1 MSINHVWCHH
11 CQVIHLSS
19 EWNSHWF
26 FNTLYCHQTKIPS
39 AFSNTLYCAL
49 CIFIRMENS
58 HWFVNTLYCHQ
69 TENFLN
75 TSFSACTVRCQWRR
89 PVLSHLQCT
98 MCWPRFSKMT
108 DVSSSHLPVV
118 PKDDRCLGSA
128 GFILPYFPLFPL
140 GLDRHLLC
148 MYLDFSVIAE
158 FLSFI
163 LGDQAFLGAHT
174 ISIYSKCW
182 KKTNV
187 FFSHKKSV
195 FCYK

>member
-26 FNTLYCHQTKIPS
+26 FNTLYCHQTEIPS

-69 TENFLN
+69 NENFLN

-98 MCWPRFSKMT
+98 MCRPRFSKMT

-118 PKDDRCLGSA
+118 PKDDRCLGSVGSSSLLSPFPA
-128 GFILPYFPLFPL
+128 RAWSSSALHVFGFLCYCRVSKFYIGWSSIFRCTYNLYLFKVL
-140 GLDRHLLC
+140 K
-148 MYLDFSVIAE
+148 E
-158 FLSFI
+158 
-163 LGDQAFLGAHT
+163 
-174 ISIYSKCW
+174 
-182 KKTNV
+182 N
-187 FFSHKKSV
+187 
-195 FCYK
+195 